1 MKTNRFIKLFISA
14 LFISLLASVALF
26 AQGDKIPKSL
36 RASVSQNLGLDTEV
50 TFEFSRPGVK
60 GRTIWG
66 ELVPWGL
73 TPGNKYSDE
82 KPFPWRAGANKNSL
96 LITNKD
102 ILIEGKK
109 LSAGSYGI
117 HMIPGESEFTVMFST
132 NDSLWGSYQYKQE
145 EDALRIKVAPKEAE
159 HKEWLTFGFEDLAGT
174 SATAYLHWEKLKIP
188 FKIEVTD

>member
-1 MKTNRFIKLFISA
+1 MKAQSINKIIFIIIS
-14 LFISLLASVALF
+14 ILLGSSIYIF
-26 AQGDKIPKSL
+26 AQGDQIPKSL

-82 KPFPWRAGANKNSL
+82 KPFPWRAGANKNSII
-96 LITNKD
+96 ITNKD
-102 ILIEGKK
+102 ILVEGKK
-109 LSAGSYGI
+109 LAAGSYGI

-132 NDSLWGSYQYKQE
+132 SDSLWGSYQYKE
-145 EDALRIKVAPKEAE
+145 DEDALRIKVSPKEAP
-159 HKEWLTFGFEDLAGT
+159 HQEWLAFGFEDLAGT

-188 FKIEVTD
+188 FKIEIAD